1 MLEKA
6 SIVEA
11 LVFYVNSKIIETKI
25 HGLMF
30 GFGLHGR
37 IHKIELH
44 DVYIWKILSLAA

>member
-1 MLEKA
+1 MLEKV

-11 LVFYVNSKIIETKI
+11 LDFDVNAEITETKI

-30 GFGLHGR
+30 GCGLHGR

-44 DVYIWKILSLAA
+44 DVYI